1 MKPWQLMLVLAASFL
16 SAGCQDNSQRARDY
30 KICKDAGM
38 DVKII
43 GADYAVICVPPPI
56 HCK

>member
-1 MKPWQLMLVLAASFL
+1 MKPWQLILVLAASFL
-16 SAGCQDNSQRARDY
+16 AAGCQDNSQRARDY

-43 GADYAVICVPPPI
+43 GADYAVICVPPPL

>member
-16 SAGCQDNSQRARDY
+16 SAGCQDNTQRTRDY

-38 DVKII
+38 DVKVTGNYIL
-43 GADYAVICVPPPI
+43 ICVPPPL

>member
-1 MKPWQLMLVLAASFL
+1 MKPCQLMLVLAASFL
-16 SAGCQDNSQRARDY
+16 AAGCQDNSQRARDY

-43 GADYAVICVPPPI
+43 GADYAVICVPPPYN
-56 HCK
+56 CK